1 MTTKVICAG
10 VFDLL
15 HPGHVELFRF
25 AKSIN
30 DGSHVTALIL
40 SDTSTLRI
48 KGRKTIMNENE
59 RALMVQACRYVDRVE
74 IVYRS
79 ISEGILDEFEFDVL
93 VAEDN
98 SRYRHIIGDK
108 YNAIFKP
115 RTADISTCSIV
126 ERIKPL

>member
-1 MTTKVICAG
+1 MRTKVICAG

-40 SDTSTLRI
+40 SDTSTLRL
-48 KGRKTIMNENE
+48 KGLKTIMNENE
-59 RALMVQACRYVDRVE
+59 RALMVQACRYVNRTV

-79 ISEGILDEFEFDVL
+79 ISEGMLDDLKFDVF

-98 SRYRHIIGDK
+98 PRYRHIIGDK
-108 YNAIFKP
+108 YHVIFKP
-115 RTADISTCSIV
+115 RTADISTYSIR
-126 ERIKPL
+126 ERIKAL